1 MFFIYL
7 VWLTYISSHFLKAS
21 LPDFS
26 PILTNKSHFARH
38 QTSFINFLLCSI
50 FTSASQLKRKLFSDE
65 LCASEIYQ
73 GFQSIANTYDWFPF
87 ASSFPSETVTSLQL
101 QSFVFVPSYFQ
112 SILFSTSISVDFQS
126 TVSFKQNDKKT
137 CFDCVILLVF
147 FFSSFSTNMAQ
158 KSVYISFSHVYFS
171 IDAFNWQHFIWEK
184 RKQKHRLSMAQK
196 KTTRYTQWV
205 PYRRFYTIWFVKKS
219 LTTSKHCCIHIT
231 VYDVSPLL
239 SLDCSGTTT
248 KAFLIQCCVYLICSS
263 VSFVIQNLC
272 RLFFIIFYRNSYI
285 IRCDVIPFLFNIPFS
300 SLCTTK
306 ENTPNHL
313 CCCCTSISV
322 EYDFRINNQ
331 GCNLYASTFFSFA
344 CFFFLFF
351 FLFFLSFLFYKCLSL
366 RLTLHSTLF
375 AF

>member
-1 MFFIYL
+1 MIKKHASI
-7 VWLTYISSHFLKAS
+7 VSS
-21 LPDFS
+21 
-26 PILTNKSHFARH
+26 
-38 QTSFINFLLCSI
+38 CW
-50 FTSASQLKRKLFSDE
+50 
-65 LCASEIYQ
+65 C
-73 GFQSIANTYDWFPF
+73 
-87 ASSFPSETVTSLQL
+87 
-101 QSFVFVPSYFQ
+101 
-112 SILFSTSISVDFQS
+112 
-126 TVSFKQNDKKT
+126 
-137 CFDCVILLVF
+137 F

-344 CFFFLFF
+344 CFFPL
-351 FLFFLSFLFYKCLSL
+351 LSL
-366 RLTLHSTLF
+366 LSLLSLLQVSEF
-375 AF
+375 ASDAP